1 MAAIRLSDLVPQQ
14 KPEVIATGFGFTEG
28 PVWHPDGYLLF
39 SDIPASTIYKWA
51 PGGTPQPFVTASR
64 ESNGLTYDRQG
75 RLVACE
81 HRGRQVSRMAENGQL
96 MTLVDRY
103 EGMRL
108 NSPNDL
114 VVHSSGSIYFTDP
127 PYGIDP
133 DPGELG
139 IRGVYRVDPDGGI
152 DLLVS
157 DFIRPNG
164 LAFSPDESV
173 LYIDDSRRRHIRAFD
188 VHADGAL
195 SNDRVFVDMNAPA
208 LGNPDGMKVDTQ
220 GNVYCCGAGGL
231 WVMEATGN
239 HLGTVELPELPAN
252 LAFSGRDIRT
262 IYLTAR
268 TSLYS
273 LQVNVPGIRV
283 L

>member
-1 MAAIRLSDLVPQQ
+1 MEAVRLSDLAPQQ
-14 KPEVIATGFGFTEG
+14 EPQVVASGFGFIEG

-39 SDIPASTIYKWA
+39 SDIPASTIYKWV
-51 PGGTPQPFVTASR
+51 PGGTPHPFVTASR
-64 ESNGLTYDRQG
+64 ESNGLTYDREG

-81 HRGRQVSRMAENGQL
+81 HCGRQVSRMAENGQL
-96 MTLVDRY
+96 MTVVDRY

-139 IRGVYRVDPDGGI
+139 IRGVYRVDPGGGI
-152 DLLVS
+152 KLLVS
-157 DFIRPNG
+157 DFVRPNG

-188 VHADGAL
+188 VQPDGAL
-195 SNDRVFVDMNAPA
+195 SNDRVFVDMNVAA
-208 LGNPDGMKVDTQ
+208 LGNPDGMKVDTH

-231 WVMEATGN
+231 WVMDATGD
-239 HLGTVELPELPAN
+239 HRGTIGLPELPAN
-252 LAFSGRDIRT
+252 LAFGGPYNRT

-273 LQVNVPGIRV
+273 LEVNVPGIRV